1 MRHVIFTLVA
11 AFLWALVSGLHLEI
25 PASHHPEATCI
36 RDFAQDGLLVVVN
49 LQIDG
54 NPGDGQQLD
63 LVIVDS
69 MGFEYRRT
77 KDIKDKVR
85 IAFTSHDAA
94 FDVCFTNTL
103 NSRFRGESYV
113 RHVELDIESGAA
125 ARDWNALQTANKLK
139 PAEVELKRIE
149 EVTNEIHEQLTYL
162 KVREERMRDTNES
175 TNARVKWFSIVVVFS
190 LIGFGLWQLAYLRNY
205 FRTKHII

>member
-1 MRHVIFTLVA
+1 MRHVFFAFAA
-11 AFLWALVSGLHLEI
+11 AFLWALVAGLHLEI
-25 PASHHPEATCI
+25 PASHHPEAACI

-49 LQIDG
+49 LKIDG
-54 NPGDGQQLD
+54 NAGDGQQLD

-69 MGFEYRRT
+69 VGNELRRT
-77 KDIKDKVR
+77 KNVLDKVR

-94 FDVCFTNTL
+94 FDICFTNTL
-103 NSRFRGESYV
+103 DSRFRGESYA

-149 EVTNEIHEQLTYL
+149 EVTNEIHEQLRYL
-162 KVREERMRDTNES
+162 KAREERMRDTNES

-190 LIGFGLWQLAYLRNY
+190 LVGFGVWQLFYLRNY